1 MDKVRETRFLI
12 ARGFWHTLN
21 EEVLSL
27 TAPIIR
33 VEHLHHTYNP
43 QKDGIEALRDV
54 SLGVQPGEYVVI
66 VGHNGSG
73 KSTLA
78 KHLNALLLPTSG
90 DVWVKDMNTKSV
102 EHRLAIRS
110 TVGMVFQN
118 PDNQLVATIV
128 EEDVAFG
135 PENLGVPVEELHV
148 RVEEALELVDMAPF
162 RHRAPHLLSMGQ
174 KQRIAI
180 AGILAMRPEVLV
192 LDEATAMLDPRGRRG
207 VLETLRRL
215 RQRGVTIITITHFMR
230 EAVEADRVIVLENG
244 RIALEGPPREVFREA
259 ERLQALQLD
268 VPQVTQLA
276 HRLHRRNGKL
286 PPVVLTV
293 DEMVQ
298 AVERAAAGR
307 SPQPQGAPATVSA
320 GSNPPQTSTPS
331 GTPIIH
337 VENLSH
343 TYMRGTPLATEAL
356 RRVDMDV
363 YPGEI
368 VGIMG
373 PTGCGKSTLIQHFNG
388 LLRPH
393 RGKVIV
399 DGADMGDP
407 KTDVHAIRCKV
418 GLVFQAPEL
427 QLFERYV
434 GDDVAFGPRN
444 LGLSWEETRERVRWA
459 MESVGLSFKE
469 FKDRFTFTLSGGER
483 RKVAVAGVL
492 AMQPKIMVFDEPT
505 SGLDPRGRRDMLD
518 TIRRLNREQSM
529 TVVLVSHN
537 MEDLA
542 EMCDRIY
549 VMSNGKTIAHGTPK
563 ELFAHPEPLLEE
575 GLGVPQI
582 TEVMHALRAHGL
594 PVAPDALTV
603 AEAEGELAPL
613 LDGEGSYE

>member
-1 MDKVRETRFLI
+1 
-12 ARGFWHTLN
+12 
-21 EEVLSL
+21 
-27 TAPIIR
+27 

-43 QKDGIEALRDV
+43 EKDGIQALKDV
-54 SLGVQPGEYVVI
+54 SLSIQPGEYVVI

-78 KHLNALLLPTSG
+78 KHLNAILLPTSG
-90 DVWVKDMNTKSV
+90 DVWVKDMNTKASK
-102 EHRLAIRS
+102 HRLDIRS

-135 PENLGVPVEELHV
+135 PENLGVPVEELRS
-148 RVEEALELVDMAPF
+148 RVDEALELVDMTPY

-207 VLETLRRL
+207 VLDTLRRL
-215 RQRGVTIITITHFMR
+215 RQRGVTIVAITHFMH
-230 EAVEADRVIVLENG
+230 EAVEADRVIVLEKG
-244 RIALEGPPREVFREA
+244 RIALEGPPRDVFREA
-259 ERLQALQLD
+259 AQLQALQLD
-268 VPQVTQLA
+268 VPQVTELA
-276 HRLHRRNGKL
+276 HRLHKRNGKI
-286 PPVVLTV
+286 PPDVLTV

-298 AVERAAAGR
+298 AVEKAVAGR
-307 SPQPQGAPATVSA
+307 TLECQETPAAVP
-320 GSNPPQTSTPS
+320 GPSNPPTTPQS

-343 TYMRGTPLATEAL
+343 TYLQGTPLATEAL

-373 PTGCGKSTLIQHFNG
+373 HTGCGKSTLIQHFNG

-393 RGKVIV
+393 RGTVIV
-399 DGADMGDP
+399 DGADMSDP
-407 KTDVHAIRCKV
+407 KTDVRAIRRKV

-427 QLFERYV
+427 QLFERYA

-444 LGLSWEETRERVRWA
+444 LGLSWDETRERVRWA
-459 MESVGLSFKE
+459 MESVGLGFEE
-469 FKDRFTFTLSGGER
+469 FKDRFTFALSGGER

-492 AMQPKIMVFDEPT
+492 AMRPKIMVFDEPT

-518 TIRRLNREQSM
+518 TIRRLNREQGM

-549 VMSNGKTIAHGTPK
+549 VISDGETIAHGTPK
-563 ELFAHPEPLLEE
+563 ELFANPEPLLEQ
-575 GLGVPQI
+575 GLGVPQV
-582 TEVMHALRAHGL
+582 TEVVHTLRAHGL
-594 PVAPDALTV
+594 PVAADVLTV
-603 AEAEGELAPL
+603 EEAERELDYL
-613 LDGEGSYE
+613 LDGEGSHE